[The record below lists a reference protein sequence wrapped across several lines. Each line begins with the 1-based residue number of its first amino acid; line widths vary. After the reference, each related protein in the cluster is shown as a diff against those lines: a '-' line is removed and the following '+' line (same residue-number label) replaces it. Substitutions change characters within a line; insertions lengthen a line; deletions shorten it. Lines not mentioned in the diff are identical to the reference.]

1 MSSGIVR
8 PAIIAVFLLS
18 LLLPRLAAQELRL
31 ETPVLLLDGVGFAV
45 TITAV
50 DASGRTDSATTGE
63 LRFIGFTVDGS
74 DRGTFRGGVFSAKT
88 AEVRGSGDRELRVEL
103 PSSGRTSEARSVR
116 VIPGLLSILPPLL
129 AIVLALFIRQVV
141 VALVAGIWLGA
152 TFMYGYDP
160 FAGFLHVLD
169 VYIVGALADKQ
180 HISIIAFSM
189 LFGGMVGVMSKSGG
203 TLGIANKLSRM
214 ARTPRRGMVA
224 TWLLG
229 FVIFFDDYANTL
241 IVGNTMRPITDRL
254 RISRE
259 KLAYLVD
266 STAAPV
272 SSLLFV
278 STWIGYEVGLIDQA
292 MQQAGMLGRNA
303 YAVFLDMMPY
313 SFYPIFTLAFAIMLV
328 LMGRDFGPM
337 RVAERRAR
345 SEGKLYRDGA
355 QLATDLTDSASVLP
369 EEGVPPRWW
378 NAALPIF
385 TVLLVAL
392 VGLYVTGKEAIAIS
406 GSADYSIGNII
417 GQADSYRSLLWASL
431 LACVVAI
438 ALAVGQKAIGILEA
452 MDAWF
457 NGLKSML
464 LAMLILTL
472 AWSIGQIT
480 ADLHTASYL
489 VEVLRGTLDP
499 RWLPVFTFLVAAA
512 VSFATGTSWGTM
524 GIMMPLVLPLAVVL
538 GADGGLDA
546 SHAYTLVLGT
556 IASVLAGAVF
566 GDHCSPISDTT
577 ILSSMASACDH
588 IDHVR
593 TQLPY
598 ALVPAMA
605 ALLVGLLPAGFDI
618 PPLYTLPLGIVFM
631 AAVIRYLG
639 STTSATK

>member
-1 MSSGIVR
+1 MRPGILR
-8 PAIIAVFLLS
+8 TGIIALFLLP
-18 LLLPRLAAQELRL
+18 LLLQALFSQGVQF
-31 ETPVLLLDGVGFAV
+31 ETPDVVLDGVGFTTTISV
-45 TITAV
+45 TDAYGRV
-50 DASGRTDSATTGE
+50 DTSANGE
-63 LRFIGFTVDGS
+63 LRFTGFTVDGAA
-74 DRGTFRGGVFSAKT
+74 RALLRNGVFSTKT
-88 AEVRGSGDRELRVEL
+88 AEVRGSGQRILRAEFA
-103 PSSGRTSEARSVR
+103 SAAGGSGTRSVR

-129 AIVLALFIRQVV
+129 AIVLALLIRQVV

-152 TFMYGYDP
+152 TFIYGYDP
-160 FAGFLHVLD
+160 FTGFLHVLD
-169 VYIVGALADKQ
+169 VYIVGSLADTQ

-203 TLGIANKLSRM
+203 TLGIANTLSRM
-214 ARTPRRGMVA
+214 AHSPRRGLLA

-303 YAVFLDMMPY
+303 YAVFLDMMPF
-313 SFYPIFTLAFAIMLV
+313 SFYPIFTLAFALMLV

-337 RVAERRAR
+337 RKAELRAR
-345 SEGKLYRDGA
+345 REGKLYRDGA
-355 QLATDLTDSASVLP
+355 QLATDLTDSSSVLP
-369 EEGVPPRWW
+369 AEGVLPRWW
-378 NAALPIF
+378 NAVLPIL
-385 TVLLVAL
+385 TVLIVAL
-392 VGLYVTGKEAIAIS
+392 VSLYITGNNAIS
-406 GSADYSIGNII
+406 SSGSTDYSLGNVI

-438 ALAVGQKAIGILEA
+438 ALAVGQRTLGILEA
-452 MDAWF
+452 MEAWF

-480 ADLHTASYL
+480 ADLHTATYL
-489 VEVLRGTLDP
+489 VDVLRGTLDP

-546 SHAYTLVLGT
+546 SHAYTLVLGS

-598 ALVPAMA
+598 ALLPALVS
-605 ALLVGLLPAGFDI
+605 LLVGLLPAGFDI
-618 PPLYTLPLGIVFM
+618 PPWYTLPLGFVVM
-631 AAVIRYLG
+631 AAAIRYLG
-639 STTSATK
+639 SPTSATQ

>member
-1 MSSGIVR
+1 MRSEILRTG
-8 PAIIAVFLLS
+8 IIALFLLP
-18 LLLPRLAAQELRL
+18 LLPRALVAQGVQF
-31 ETPVLLLDGVGFAV
+31 ETPDVLLDGVGFAATISV
-45 TITAV
+45 T
-50 DASGRTDSATTGE
+50 DAHGRIDTSANGE
-63 LRFIGFTVDGS
+63 LRFTGFTVDGATHALL
-74 DRGTFRGGVFSAKT
+74 RNGVFSTKT
-88 AEVRGSGDRELRVEL
+88 AEVRGSGQRTLRAELA
-103 PSSGRTSEARSVR
+103 STAGGSGTRSVR
-116 VIPGLLSILPPLL
+116 VIPGLLSVLPPLL
-129 AIVLALFIRQVV
+129 AIVLALLIRQVV

-152 TFMYGYDP
+152 TFIYGYDP

-203 TLGIANKLSRM
+203 TLGIADKLSRM
-214 ARTPRRGMVA
+214 AHSPRRGMVA

-254 RISRE
+254 HISRE

-303 YAVFLDMMPY
+303 YAVFLDMMPF
-313 SFYPIFTLAFAIMLV
+313 SFYPIFTLGFALMLV

-337 RVAERRAR
+337 RKAELRAR
-345 SEGKLYRDGA
+345 REGKLYRDGA
-355 QLATDLTDSASVLP
+355 QLATDLTDSSSVLP
-369 EEGVPPRWW
+369 AEGIPPRWW
-378 NAALPIF
+378 NAALPIL

-392 VGLYVTGKEAIAIS
+392 VSLFITGTDAIS
-406 GSADYSIGNII
+406 SSGSKDYSLGNII

-452 MDAWF
+452 MEAWF

-598 ALVPAMA
+598 ALLPALVS
-605 ALLVGLLPAGFDI
+605 LLVGLLPAGFDI
-618 PPLYTLPLGIVFM
+618 PPWYTLPLGFVVM
-631 AAVIRYLG
+631 AAAIRYLG
-639 STTSATK
+639 SPTEASR

>member
-8 PAIIAVFLLS
+8 PAVIAVFLLS
-18 LLLPRLAAQELRL
+18 LLLPQLAAQELRL
-31 ETPVLLLDGVGFAV
+31 ETPALLLDGIGFAV

-50 DASGRTDSATTGE
+50 DTYGRTDSTATGE

-74 DRGTFRGGVFSAKT
+74 DRGMLRDGVFTTKT
-88 AEVRGSGDRELRVEL
+88 AEVRDSGDRMMQAEL
-103 PSSGRTSEARSVR
+103 SSAGLSSEARSVR

-337 RVAERRAR
+337 GVAERRAR
-345 SEGKLYRDGA
+345 REGKLYRDGA
-355 QLATDLTDSASVLP
+355 QLATDLTDSSSVLP
-369 EEGVPPRWW
+369 AEGVPPRWW

-392 VGLYVTGKEAIAIS
+392 VGLYVTGTEAIAVS
-406 GSADYSIGNII
+406 GSADYSMGNII

-438 ALAVGQKAIGILEA
+438 ALAVGQRAIGILEA

-489 VEVLRGTLDP
+489 VDILRGTLDP

-546 SHAYTLVLGT
+546 GHAYTLVLGT

-577 ILSSMASACDH
+577 ILSSMACACDH

-598 ALVPAMA
+598 ALVPAAA
-605 ALLVGLLPAGFDI
+605 ALLAGLLPAGFDI
-618 PPLYTLPLGIVFM
+618 SPLYTLPLGVVLM
-631 AAVIRYLG
+631 AVAIRYLG
-639 STTSATK
+639 STTSAAR